1 MRGKEGYHYFPLKTR
16 CITVRKDI
24 VGETFLLCLRVFLV
38 LKKKI
43 TYTRDRGTITNLS
56 QMFCLNVTKPFV
68 EEPFCVSKNSGI
80 GKI

>member
-38 LKKKI
+38 LKKKDYI
-43 TYTRDRGTITNLS
+43 YEGQGDYH
-56 QMFCLNVTKPFV
+56 
-68 EEPFCVSKNSGI
+68 
-80 GKI
+80 